1 MTRLDVKNLRFR
13 QVNEKIEDTGDRD
26 IVLENVCG
34 QRYIGAGSSGRHIV
48 IEGVPGNALGA
59 YLDGTQI
66 ETCGNAQD
74 ATGDTM
80 NAGQITIAGSSGDAT
95 GYAMRGGRIFV
106 RGNVGYRAGIHM
118 KAYQEKVPV
127 IIVGGETGCF
137 LGEYQAGGLIVVL
150 GLNTS
155 GKAPVDAFCATGM
168 HGGSIFL
175 RIDLLPDD
183 LPDQV
188 VAHRAEKA
196 DLEVIRPHVHDF
208 CAAFG
213 LDENAVMDHPFYCL
227 KPNTNNPYKQLYTQ
241 N

>member
-1 MTRLDVKNLRFR
+1 MSPCSSFRSSASVSGQSFFGPILAVDLPAYTILDETYHNNARF
-13 QVNEKIEDTGDRD
+13 KITDSQGFE
-26 IVLENVCG
+26 VEPLAV
-34 QRYIGAGSSGRHIV
+34 S
-48 IEGVPGNALGA
+48 
-59 YLDGTQI
+59 
-66 ETCGNAQD
+66 
-74 ATGDTM
+74 
-80 NAGQITIAGSSGDAT
+80 
-95 GYAMRGGRIFV
+95 
-106 RGNVGYRAGIHM
+106 
-118 KAYQEKVPV
+118 YQEKVPV

-175 RIDLLPDD
+175 RSDVLPDD

>member
-1 MTRLDVKNLRFR
+1 
-13 QVNEKIEDTGDRD
+13 
-26 IVLENVCG
+26 
-34 QRYIGAGSSGRHIV
+34 
-48 IEGVPGNALGA
+48 
-59 YLDGTQI
+59 
-66 ETCGNAQD
+66 
-74 ATGDTM
+74 M

-175 RIDLLPDD
+175 RSDVLPDD